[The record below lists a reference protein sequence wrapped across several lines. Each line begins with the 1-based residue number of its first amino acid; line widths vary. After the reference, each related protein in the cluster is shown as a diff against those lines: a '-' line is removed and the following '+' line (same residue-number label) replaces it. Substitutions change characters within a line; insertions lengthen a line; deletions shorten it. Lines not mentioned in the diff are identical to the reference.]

1 MLTQRAALTLRS
13 RGTRMPHWTFARA
26 CMLLVL
32 ALLVG
37 CGSTAPP
44 PGITAV
50 APFDAERYQG
60 RWYELARLDHRFER
74 GLTDV
79 SAQYSLKPDGG
90 VRVINRG
97 YDVEDQRWREAEG
110 RAVFTGPSTT
120 GSLKVSFFGPFYGG
134 YHVAALDPEYR
145 WAIVVGPDRDYCWI
159 LARDKRVN
167 ADTRE
172 MLATRVRDLG
182 IDDDALIWVTHE
194 RDDPGA

>member
-1 MLTQRAALTLRS
+1 
-13 RGTRMPHWTFARA
+13 
-26 CMLLVL
+26 MLLVL